1 VATFKPSSQRIDAL
15 LRPLLS
21 LRIGV
26 RLSFAFC
33 GVFVLMAVMA
43 IFASTRLAEMHSR
56 LVHITESNNRQIA
69 QVHQMVDSVN
79 LRAIAVRNIALM
91 KDAELKKTELAAMSD
106 AAKAYAGA
114 ETELLALIAR
124 YNVSEAEQALL
135 EAIKRSE
142 TVTVGL
148 MNQATDLA
156 MAGQTEEALDFL
168 MDKVRPRQARW
179 ITVLSTL
186 SGLQAKTSEDY
197 VSDSVVSYER
207 SRNLLYGF
215 VAAAL
220 LGGVVLAWAVTRSI
234 TAPVREAVRMAR
246 TAATGDLTARTTMHR
261 GDETGDLLNALQ
273 TMNENLAGVVSGV
286 RAGSE
291 GIVTGI
297 SEIAL
302 GNNDLSHR
310 TEKQAASLQQTAA
323 SMEQIRQTVRNNAD
337 TALQASSMAE
347 GMSTAAVQGGKV
359 VADVVDTMKRI
370 SESSK
375 RIGDIT
381 SVIDGIAFQTN
392 ILALNAAVEAA
403 RAGEHGRG
411 FAVVASEVRSLAQR
425 SASAAREIKTL
436 IGASASSVEQGSLL
450 VGQAGKSM
458 DNLVQQIGRV
468 TSLISEI
475 SHATSEQ
482 TSGIG
487 LVSEAVN
494 ELDNVTQQNA
504 ALVEQ
509 SAAAAESLKQQAAR
523 LLDSVSVFHLQPKA
537 A

>member
-1 VATFKPSSQRIDAL
+1 MVISKLKSQGIDAL
-15 LRPLLS
+15 LGPLLS
-21 LRIGV
+21 LRIGT
-26 RLSFAFC
+26 RLAFAFC
-33 GVFVLMAVMA
+33 GVFVLMTVMA
-43 IFASTRLAEMHSR
+43 IFASTRLSEMHSR
-56 LVHITESNNRQIA
+56 LAHITESNNQQIA
-69 QVHQMVDSVN
+69 KVHHMIDSVN
-79 LRAIAVRNIALM
+79 LRAIAVRNIALL
-91 KDAELKKTELAAMSD
+91 KDEELKQSELTAMSD
-106 AAKAYAGA
+106 AAKEYAEA
-114 ETELLALIAR
+114 EKGLIALIEKYDA
-124 YNVSEAEQALL
+124 SEAEKALL

-148 MNQATDLA
+148 MTQATELA
-156 MAGQTEEALDFL
+156 MAGQTEEALEFL

-179 ITVLSTL
+179 ITVLATL

-197 VSDSVVSYER
+197 VSEATASFEK

-215 VAAAL
+215 VVAAL
-220 LGGVVLAWAVTRSI
+220 LGGVALAWAVTRSI
-234 TAPVREAVRMAR
+234 TAPVNEAVRMAR
-246 TAATGDLTARTTMHR
+246 TAATGDLTARTTMRR
-261 GDETGDLLNALQ
+261 GDELGDLLKALQ
-273 TMNENLAGVVSGV
+273 AMNENLAGVVSGV

-291 GIVTGI
+291 GIATGI
-297 SEIAL
+297 SEIAI
-302 GNNDLSHR
+302 GNNDLSQR

-337 TALQASSMAE
+337 TAHQASAMAE
-347 GMSTAAVQGGKV
+347 GVSTAAAQGGKV
-359 VADVVDTMKRI
+359 VADVVETMKRI
-370 SESSK
+370 SESSR

-411 FAVVASEVRSLAQR
+411 FAVVASEVRNLAQR

-436 IGASASSVEQGSLL
+436 IGDSASSVDQGSLL

-458 DNLVQQIGRV
+458 DNLVSQIGRV

-487 LVSEAVN
+487 LISEAVN
-494 ELDNVTQQNA
+494 ELDHVTQQNA
-504 ALVEQ
+504 ALVEE

-523 LLDSVSVFHLQPKA
+523 LLDTVSVFQLQPEA
-537 A
+537 V

>member
-1 VATFKPSSQRIDAL
+1 MATFKLSSQRIDTL

-21 LRIGV
+21 LRIGA

-33 GVFVLMAVMA
+33 GVFVLMTVMA
-43 IFASTRLAEMHSR
+43 VFASMRLAEMHSR
-56 LVHITESNNRQIA
+56 LVHITENNNQQIA
-69 QVHQMVDSVN
+69 QVHRMIDSVN
-79 LRAIAVRNIALM
+79 LRAIAVRNIALL
-91 KDAELKKTELAAMSD
+91 KDEELKKSELTAMSD
-106 AAKAYAGA
+106 AAKEYA
-114 ETELLALIAR
+114 ESENELLALIAK
-124 YNVSEAEQALL
+124 YDASEAEKALL

-148 MNQATDLA
+148 MNQATELA
-156 MAGQTEEALDFL
+156 MAGQIEEALDFL

-179 ITVLSTL
+179 ITVLATL
-186 SGLQAKTSEDY
+186 SGLQEKTSEDY
-197 VSDSVVSYER
+197 VSEATASSEK

-246 TAATGDLTARTTMHR
+246 TAATGDLTASTTMQR
-261 GDETGDLLNALQ
+261 GDETGDLLKALQ
-273 TMNENLAGVVSGV
+273 AMNENLAGVVSGV
-286 RAGSE
+286 RVGSE
-291 GIVTGI
+291 GIATGI

-323 SMEQIRQTVRNNAD
+323 SMEQIRQTVLNNAE
-337 TALQASSMAE
+337 TAHQASAMAE
-347 GMSTAAVQGGKV
+347 GVSEAAAQGGKV
-359 VADVVDTMKRI
+359 VADVVETMKRI

-411 FAVVASEVRSLAQR
+411 FAVVASEVRNLAQR

-436 IGASASSVEQGSLL
+436 IGASTSSVEQGSLL

-458 DNLVQQIGRV
+458 DNLVQQVGRV
-468 TSLISEI
+468 TSLIGEI
-475 SHATSEQ
+475 SHATNEQ

-487 LVSEAVN
+487 LISEAVN
-494 ELDNVTQQNA
+494 ELDHVTQQNA
-504 ALVEQ
+504 ALVEE
-509 SAAAAESLKQQAAR
+509 SAAAADSLKQQAAR
-523 LLDSVSVFHLQPKA
+523 LLDSVSVFQLHPEVV
-537 A
+537 